1 LEENFGVG
9 ANTTTPGIAAAYCY
23 NLDVV
28 PSTCPNTA
36 LTLEEAIRYNA
47 IIPNNPAWFV
57 LGITRMGLILMP
69 AFSGYWWAAGA
80 NGVLYSKVINDV
92 YT

>member
-36 LTLEEAIRYNA
+36 LN
-47 IIPNNPAWFV
+47 
-57 LGITRMGLILMP
+57 
-69 AFSGYWWAAGA
+69 
-80 NGVLYSKVINDV
+80 
-92 YT
+92 